1 MINPQVRQELRRWE
15 RQAYAIPDPVLR
27 AHALQKLSAERL
39 NPEAA
44 AFFAVLAPWLTRA
57 RVVRLI
63 VAFQLLYDYL
73 DAVNETGTH
82 LANGLLLHRALF
94 DVVQP
99 ASPTADYYQLNGAH
113 KEDGGYIHAL
123 VATCR
128 HLVSTLTSAR
138 RLAPVLMPAV
148 NRVCEAQSYNH
159 ALASEG
165 ESGLMRWCS
174 RLLSDA
180 KYLWWEVAAGGIS
193 CLGIHALFALS
204 ADPRSTTHQAELVDA
219 AYFPPVC
226 ALSAL
231 LDSLSDHYA
240 DMGTA
245 NNSFTARYRDS
256 THAAERFAAIANEA
270 GELITTLQNPRRHA
284 IILAGIVAF
293 YLSSTSVR
301 GAFPA
306 PIAERLLED
315 LGALVWLMRA
325 TMRLRRKFYNRTFTI
340 VR

>member
-1 MINPQVRQELRRWE
+1 MIYPQVRQELRKWE
-15 RQAYAIPDPVLR
+15 RQAHAIPDPVLR
-27 AHALQKLSAERL
+27 AQALQKLGAERM

-44 AFFAVLAPWLTRA
+44 AFFAVLAPRLTRA

-99 ASPTADYYQLNGAH
+99 ESPTADYYQFNVPH
-113 KEDGGYIHAL
+113 KEDGGYARDL
-123 VATCR
+123 VTTCR
-128 HLVSTLTSAR
+128 DVVPTLASAR
-138 RLAPVLMPAV
+138 KLAPVLVLAV

-165 ESGLMRWCS
+165 ERGLMRWCAS
-174 RLLSDA
+174 LSSDA

-204 ADPRSTTHQAELVDA
+204 ADPRSTMHEAELVDA

-245 NNSFTARYRDS
+245 NNSFTARYRDG

-270 GELITTLQNPRRHA
+270 GALITTLQNARRHA
-284 IILAGIVAF
+284 IILVGIVAF
-293 YLSSTSVR
+293 YLSSTSVG

-306 PIAERLLED
+306 PVADQLIED
-315 LGALVWLMRA
+315 LGALAWLMRA
-325 TMRLRRKFYNRTFTI
+325 TMRLRRKLQSHTSPSTE
-340 VR
+340 